1 MCLRERRD
9 ANKLTD
15 SSAPLTDEELDSS
28 APLTDEELRG
38 LGIYYADTLREVLDA
53 LRTINNNLVTIRKS
67 LDSIKTELK
76 TRTNDGK

>member
-9 ANKLTD
+9 ANKLT
-15 SSAPLTDEELDSS
+15 DSS

-38 LGIYYADTLREVLDA
+38 LGIYYADTLREVLDT